1 MNEYYMP
8 TKVEF
13 GDRSLGKLGDIGLKG
28 RGRLFLGRHSWD
40 NGDLSKVL
48 EQINGNRLD
57 VIEVRSN
64 PDISFYD
71 AQIEIIKHRD
81 YRFVIGMG
89 GGSVMD
95 VGKVV
100 AYAAN
105 KTKRVMDLMANGTNG
120 KGLTYVAIPTTAGTG
135 SEVTMWATVWDH
147 DKKRKLSLSRKA
159 MYPDYAIVDPELTS
173 DLPPRLI
180 AETGMDALSQA
191 VEAFWAIASNPTSD
205 DYARE
210 AIPLIMDNI
219 VKRYQAVSSVEDNL
233 EARTA
238 LSLGSLTA
246 GRAFSNTRTT
256 GVHSVSYPLTL
267 RFNVSHGRSVG
278 MLLPAFIDYN
288 FKHIG
293 YKAKELEGMGVTSER
308 IREMLKEMEMPTRL
322 SEVGVTEGDIP
333 LLASESYTPG
343 RVDNNPRDLTGES
356 LRNLLLENL

>member
-48 EQINGNRLD
+48 EQI
-57 VIEVRSN
+57 
-64 PDISFYD
+64 
-71 AQIEIIKHRD
+71 
-81 YRFVIGMG
+81 
-89 GGSVMD
+89 
-95 VGKVV
+95 
-100 AYAAN
+100 
-105 KTKRVMDLMANGTNG
+105 NG

-308 IREMLKEMEMPTRL
+308 IREMLKEM
-322 SEVGVTEGDIP
+322 
-333 LLASESYTPG
+333 
-343 RVDNNPRDLTGES
+343 
-356 LRNLLLENL
+356 

>member
-48 EQINGNRLD
+48 
-57 VIEVRSN
+57 
-64 PDISFYD
+64 

-205 DYARE
+205 DYVRE